1 MKFHLTKKQSEA
13 LDLFAT
19 PTPNILLFGGS
30 QSGKT
35 LLGLLVTA
43 LRALLAPGSRHL
55 VFRKIFKDIK
65 ASICLDTFPTM
76 INFRF
81 PKLKNKIVINK
92 TDWYATFPNGSE
104 IWFGGLDDNESSEK
118 ILGKRYATVYANE
131 CSEIGYTSFVKATSR
146 LSQKVIKTNG
156 KPLIP
161 KAICDCNPVSKRHWV
176 HRVFV
181 EKVEPKS
188 NKPLPNPNDYKY
200 LLMNPVDN
208 KSNLPNGYIENRLE
222 NLPERERN
230 RFLLGLW
237 STETEG
243 AIFNTEIGLAERN
256 GQFSKAEYNS
266 EFPVFTGWDIGVY
279 TAIWF
284 AQFIKDK
291 IYLIDFEQDKF
302 MGLGE
307 WVNFL
312 KQKPYKYERH
322 FFPFDMKN
330 YDWQSGKTRREAA
343 MYEYNLPIKILG
355 NYKIGDR
362 VEAVR
367 QVFPKL
373 IFDNDK
379 CYEGIE
385 FLSDYKVPFNERTG
399 VYEENPIKDECSHCA
414 DALQQLALGY
424 KESFYKPKEKPKP
437 EKTGYTFNDIL
448 NDRIKRN
455 KNLYRRL

>member
-1 MKFHLTKKQSEA
+1 MKLTEKQNLA
-13 LDLFAT
+13 LDLFST

-35 LLGLLVTA
+35 FFGLLVLA
-43 LRALLAPGSRHL
+43 LRALLAPESRHL
-55 VFRKIFKDIK
+55 VFRKTFKDVK
-65 ASICLDTFPTM
+65 ASVCLDTFPTM
-76 INFRF
+76 IKLRF
-81 PKLKNKIVINK
+81 PKLIEKLQINK
-92 TDWYATFPNGSE
+92 TDWYCKFPNGSE

-118 ILGKRYATVYANE
+118 ILGKRYSTIYANE

-146 LSQKVIKTNG
+146 LSQKINKKDG
-156 KPLIP
+156 RPLIP

-181 EKVEPKS
+181 EKIEPKS
-188 NKPLPNPNDYKY
+188 GKPLPNPDDYKY

-208 KSNLPNGYIENRLE
+208 SENLPDGYIENRLE

-243 AIFNTEIGLAERN
+243 AIFAREVGLADQN
-256 GQFSKAEYNS
+256 GQFTTADYND

-291 IYLIDFEQDKF
+291 IYLIDFEQEKF
-302 MGLGE
+302 KGLGE
-307 WVNFL
+307 WADLL
-312 KQKPYKYERH
+312 KRKGYRYERH
-322 FFPFDMKN
+322 FVPFDMQN

-343 MYEYNLPIKILG
+343 INEYNLPIKILG
-355 NYKIGDR
+355 NYKIADR
-362 VEAVR
+362 IEAVK

-373 IFDNDK
+373 IFDNKK
-379 CYEGIE
+379 CYDGIE
-385 FLSDYKVPFNERTG
+385 FISDYKVNYNERTG
-399 VYEENPIKDECSHCA
+399 TYEEKPFKDESSHCA

-437 EKTGYTFNDIL
+437 KKTGYTFDDIL
-448 NDRIKRN
+448 KDNMKQN
-455 KNLYRRL
+455 SHLYRKL

>member
-1 MKFHLTKKQSEA
+1 MKLTIKQTEA
-13 LDLFAT
+13 LDLFSNDI
-19 PTPNILLFGGS
+19 PNILLFGGS

-35 LLGLLVTA
+35 FIGLMVVA

-55 VFRKIFKDIK
+55 VFRKIFKDVK
-65 ASICLDTFPTM
+65 ASVCLDTFPTM
-76 INFRF
+76 VNLRF
-81 PKLKNKIVINK
+81 PKLKNKIIWNK
-92 TDWYATFPNGSE
+92 TDWYVTFPNGSE

-118 ILGKRYATVYANE
+118 VLGKRYATVYANE
-131 CSEIGYTSFVKATSR
+131 CSEIGYNSFLKATSR

-188 NKPLPNPNDYKY
+188 GKPLPNPNDYKY
-200 LLMNPVDN
+200 ILMNPIDN
-208 KSNLPNGYIENRLE
+208 KENLPTGYIENRLS

-243 AIFNTEIGLAERN
+243 AIFSTEIGLADQN
-256 GQFSKAEYNS
+256 GQINKAEYNP

-302 MGLGE
+302 KGLGE
-307 WVNFL
+307 WADLL
-312 KQKPYKYERH
+312 KKKGYRYERH
-322 FFPFDMKN
+322 FVPFDMKN

-343 MYEYNLPIKILG
+343 INEYNLPIRILG
-355 NYKIGDR
+355 NYKIDDR
-362 VEAVR
+362 IEAVK

-373 IFDNDK
+373 IFDNSK
-379 CYEGIE
+379 CYEGLE
-385 FLSDYKVPFNERTG
+385 FLSDYKVNYNERTG
-399 VYEENPIKDECSHCA
+399 TYDEKPFKDESSHCA

-424 KESFYKPKEKPKP
+424 NENYYKPKPKPKP
-437 EKTGYTFNDIL
+437 KRTGYTFNELMEQDEVKI
-448 NDRIKRN
+448 
-455 KNLYRRL
+455 Y